1 MMPGAWV
8 TRVAHALLHQ
18 DTFELMVE
26 PAVAD
31 LQFEPSAAA
40 YVAAWATVAGAWSQD
55 FAGDARLVLDDIA
68 MLAALIGIQA
78 SYYSGLLLLVVTG
91 RNGKEAFQMIA
102 RGDRPEIVIA
112 LTLIVALSAL
122 PTLLCFW
129 PPRRV
134 REPLD

>member
-1 MMPGAWV
+1 MRGAWV
-8 TRVAHALLHQ
+8 MRVSQALLHQ

-26 PAVAD
+26 PAIAD
-31 LQFEPSAAA
+31 LQFEPSVTA
-40 YVAAWATVAGAWSQD
+40 YLAAWATVAGAWSHD
-55 FAGDARLVLDDIA
+55 LAGDARLVLDDIG
-68 MLAALIGIQA
+68 MLGALIGIQA
-78 SYYSGLLLLVVTG
+78 SYYSGVLLLLVTG
-91 RNGKEAFQMIA
+91 RNGKEAFQMIV

-112 LTLIVALSAL
+112 LTLIVVLSAL